1 MRGKFLGIAAA
12 LLLAV
17 AGTASF
23 AQEEKPDATV
33 EFSGGSVAAGIGY
46 SWGDGT
52 LTYQGKKY
60 PFTIKGLSI
69 VDVGA
74 SKIEADGKVYH
85 LAKLEDFEGNF
96 TAITAGATIAGG
108 GSATAMQN
116 QHGVVMHVTTS
127 TTGLQFQLAP
137 SGITV
142 AFKK

>member
-1 MRGKFLGIAAA
+1 MRRVFITAAS
-12 LLLAV
+12 LFLLALVTPSV
-17 AGTASF
+17 AGDTDG
-23 AQEEKPDATV
+23 KV
-33 EFSGGSVAAGIGY
+33 EFSGGSVAVGIGY

-52 LTYQGKKY
+52 LTYQGRNY
-60 PFTIKGLSI
+60 PFTIRGLSI

-74 SKIEADGKVYH
+74 SKIEADGTVEHLNKV
-85 LAKLEDFEGNF
+85 EDFEGNF

-108 GSATAMQN
+108 ASATVMQN

-137 SGITV
+137 SGVTV

>member
-1 MRGKFLGIAAA
+1 MRRIFLTAASLF
-12 LLLAV
+12 LLGLFV
-17 AGTASF
+17 VPTF
-23 AQEEKPDATV
+23 ADEAPDATV

-52 LTYQGKKY
+52 LTYKGQAY

-69 VDVGA
+69 VDVGI
-74 SKIEADGKVYH
+74 SKIEAGGKVYH

-96 TAITAGATIAGG
+96 TAVTAGATIAGG

-116 QHGVVMHVTTS
+116 QHGVVMNVTTS

-142 AFKK
+142 AFKR

>member
-1 MRGKFLGIAAA
+1 MRRILISAASLL
-12 LLLAV
+12 LLLAAPGF
-17 AGTASF
+17 AGDTDG
-23 AQEEKPDATV
+23 KV

-52 LTYQGKKY
+52 LTYQGKQY

-74 SKIEADGKVYH
+74 SKIEADGTVEHLMKV
-85 LAKLEDFEGNF
+85 EDFEGNF

-108 GSATAMQN
+108 ASATVMEN

-142 AFKK
+142 AFKR